1 MAGKAVKNEPNFLES
16 IVLYSVYKT
25 DQRSSHFR
33 NSSWILTTTLVL
45 SVLVLLWICCATVA
59 TAVEQ
64 YVPSEVLH
72 FRTTVFQI
80 YSLLLLCYS
89 CLETKK
95 YLGEVLLERGVF

>member
-1 MAGKAVKNEPNFLES
+1 M
-16 IVLYSVYKT
+16 YSVYEIY
-25 DQRSSHFR
+25 QHSSHFR

-72 FRTTVFQI
+72 FRTTVFGI
-80 YSLLLLCYS
+80 YSLYCFYVTAVQRL
-89 CLETKK
+89 K
-95 YLGEVLLERGVF
+95 